1 MRTRDMRFSKK
12 TNILIFVAVLVPLA
26 LIYAD
31 EPVLTWIREFHK
43 VNPDIDRL
51 LRAADKVMYYAAH
64 GTTMIVGAIL
74 VYLYGRYVN
83 QRFRDIGKSLFIG
96 LAASGISVQIIKHL
110 IGRARPRVSDS
121 LIIIGPSLRGGY
133 DSFPS
138 GHSAMAFCLAAI
150 LSRYY
155 PRYWIPFYI
164 FAVLEGLARID
175 GTSHFPADVLAGAF
189 LGIVVAKL
197 VEKKISRA
205 NDTTSKGD
213 TAGS

>member
-1 MRTRDMRFSKK
+1 MCSSKETK
-12 TNILIFVAVLVPLA
+12 IFLAISALVPVVLF
-26 LIYAD
+26 YVD
-31 EPVLTWIREFHK
+31 EPVLTWIRGFHSA
-43 VNPDIDRL
+43 NPDIHRL
-51 LRAADKVMYYAAH
+51 LRATDKVMYFAAH

-74 VYLYGRYVN
+74 VYLYGRFAD
-83 QRFRDIGKSLFIG
+83 QRFRDIGKSLIIG
-96 LAASGISVQIIKHL
+96 LVASGISVQIMKHI

-121 LIIIGPSLRGGY
+121 LVIIGPSLRGGY

-189 LGIVVAKL
+189 VGTVVARL
-197 VEKKISRA
+197 VEIKLSRP
-205 NDTTSKGD
+205 TE
-213 TAGS
+213 TARTCNCT

>member
-1 MRTRDMRFSKK
+1 MRFSKE
-12 TNILIFVAVLVPLA
+12 TNIILALAVFVPFV

-31 EPVLTWIREFHK
+31 ERVLTWVREFHNA
-43 VNPDIDRL
+43 NPDISRL
-51 LRAADKVMYYAAH
+51 LSSADKTMYYAAH

-83 QRFRDIGKSLFIG
+83 IKVREIGKSLVVG

-175 GTSHFPADVLAGAF
+175 GTSHFPADVLAGA
-189 LGIVVAKL
+189 LVGTVVAKL
-197 VEKKISRA
+197 VEIKLSRP
-205 NDTTSKGD
+205 TE
-213 TAGS
+213 TARTCNCT